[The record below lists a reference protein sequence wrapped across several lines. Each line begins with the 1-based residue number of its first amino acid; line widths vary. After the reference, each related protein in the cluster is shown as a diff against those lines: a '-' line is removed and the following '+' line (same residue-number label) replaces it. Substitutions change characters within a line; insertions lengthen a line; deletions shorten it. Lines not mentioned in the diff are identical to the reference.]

1 MKRYK
6 TEEHVDMTGRLA
18 QLEQLLA
25 PRLVAPRT
33 AADEEIEP
41 GPPPLLAVE
50 RRLGRMYVAG
60 HEPHF
65 RAVTLLQPLRSAR
78 RSGSD
83 PA

>member
-6 TEEHVDMTGRLA
+6 TEEHVDMAGRLA

-33 AADEEIEP
+33 AADDEIEP
-41 GPPPLLAVE
+41 GPARPAVE
-50 RRLGRMYVAG
+50 PHRGRMYVAG
-60 HEPHF
+60 HEPHY
-65 RAVTLLQPLRSAR
+65 RTVTLLQPVRSPR
-78 RSGSD
+78 KSGSD

>member
-6 TEEHVDMTGRLA
+6 AEEHVDMTARLA

-33 AADEEIEP
+33 AADDEIEP
-41 GPPPLLAVE
+41 GPARLAVE
-50 RRLGRMYVAG
+50 PRQGRMYVAG

-65 RAVTLLQPLRSAR
+65 RTVTLLQPVRSPR
-78 RSGSD
+78 KSD
-83 PA
+83 TGPA

>member
-33 AADEEIEP
+33 AADDEIEP
-41 GPPPLLAVE
+41 DPPLLAVE
-50 RRLGRMYVAG
+50 RHLGRMYVAG

-65 RAVTLLQPLRSAR
+65 RPVTLLKPARSR
-78 RSGSD
+78 LQSGSG

>member
-6 TEEHVDMTGRLA
+6 TEEHIDMTGRLA

-25 PRLVAPRT
+25 PRIVAPRT
-33 AADEEIEP
+33 PADDEIAP
-41 GPPPLLAVE
+41 SPPLLAVE
-50 RRLGRMYVAG
+50 PRRARMYVAG

-65 RAVTLLQPLRSAR
+65 RDVTLLQPVRSPR
-78 RSGSD
+78 TSGSD

>member
-6 TEEHVDMTGRLA
+6 TEESHDMTGRLA

-33 AADEEIEP
+33 PADDEIELSQ
-41 GPPPLLAVE
+41 PLLAVE
-50 RRLGRMYVAG
+50 PHLGRMYVAG
-60 HEPHF
+60 REPHF
-65 RAVTLLQPLRSAR
+65 RAVTLLQPRRAAR
-78 RSGSD
+78 RSRSD

>member
-6 TEEHVDMTGRLA
+6 TEEHVDMAGRLA

-33 AADEEIEP
+33 AADDEIEP
-41 GPPPLLAVE
+41 GPALPAVE
-50 RRLGRMYVAG
+50 PHMGRMYVAG

-65 RAVTLLQPLRSAR
+65 RAVTLLQPR
-78 RSGSD
+78 RVPRQSGSE

>member
-6 TEEHVDMTGRLA
+6 TEEHVDMTDRLA

-25 PRLVAPRT
+25 PRLVGLRT
-33 AADEEIEP
+33 AEDDEIEP
-41 GPPPLLAVE
+41 DPPLLAVE

-60 HEPHF
+60 REPHF
-65 RAVTLLQPLRSAR
+65 RPVTLLKPARSPLHSR
-78 RSGSD
+78 SD